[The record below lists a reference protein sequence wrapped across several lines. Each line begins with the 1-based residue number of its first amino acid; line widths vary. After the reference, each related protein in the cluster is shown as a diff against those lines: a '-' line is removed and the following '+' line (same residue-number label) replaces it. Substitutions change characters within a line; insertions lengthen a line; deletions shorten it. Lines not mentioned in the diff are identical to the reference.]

1 MFQTPVN
8 DIKRNMKNMLG
19 ESNNYKMNRK
29 SEEKKPLSKSIKM
42 FSSTSADIAEA
53 EEMLKLVELSR
64 EDSVALAQIE
74 AYLPILETNFHD
86 KRVQLFHISVR
97 TIQAIL

>member
-1 MFQTPVN
+1 
-8 DIKRNMKNMLG
+8 MLG
-19 ESNNYKMNRK
+19 ESNNYKIGSK
-29 SEEKKPLSKSIKM
+29 SGEKKPLSKSIKM
-42 FSSTSADIAEA
+42 FSSVSADILEA
-53 EEMLKLVELSR
+53 EEMLKLIELCK

-86 KRVQLFHISVR
+86 KRAQLFNISVR